1 MNIPKKGL
9 YYDKL
14 VWFLILIVFVLF
26 RFTLVIGH
34 EVAYFGFLGM
44 LLFALYII
52 HNRCRIVFRWTFY
65 YMYMIAFTVFAY
77 LSSLWALQ
85 PRYTVGRGNTL
96 LIITFVMFVIMLN
109 VYKGENVRNLLKIAM
124 IGGYIVC
131 LIAIL
136 FYGYRNILLAIAS
149 SVRLTNGLIN
159 INDFGMCAAY
169 SLLINMYFIV
179 ATKKIGFYT
188 IFSIPAIAILLASES
203 KKAILIIGIGFFL
216 FYILRSQR
224 KGNILKKLLKGI
236 GTIILFALITFFL
249 MQLPA
254 LSGIK
259 ERFVLMINGFLKGV
273 NSDSSTLA
281 RLDLVKIGL
290 QIFSEHKLLG
300 IGINNAQFVV
310 EKIYHRENYYLH
322 NNFIELLADGGIV
335 GFTLYY
341 SIFLYFIIQFW
352 KNRDFSND
360 EFNICFVLIIV
371 NLVLDYG
378 AVSFL
383 DRGTYFYFLIYYLQV
398 MQMKRNRLY
407 IYL

>member
-1 MNIPKKGL
+1 
-9 YYDKL
+9 
-14 VWFLILIVFVLF
+14 
-26 RFTLVIGH
+26 
-34 EVAYFGFLGM
+34 
-44 LLFALYII
+44 
-52 HNRCRIVFRWTFY
+52 
-65 YMYMIAFTVFAY
+65 MIAFTVFAY